1 MYSLLYMYRITNFN
15 LKDRTMRI
23 FRLLL
28 IFLMPL
34 MILSCATITRGR
46 TQAFTVT
53 SQPSNAQVSF
63 SNGLSCTTPCTL
75 TVSRRPGFAI
85 TVSKEGFNTQTANVA
100 SQISGGGGTAMAGNV
115 LLGGLIGAGVDA
127 STGAMNELLPNPL
140 HIVLEAE

>member
-1 MYSLLYMYRITNFN
+1 MYRITDFN
-15 LKDRTMRI
+15 LKDKTMRI

-53 SQPSNAQVSF
+53 TQPSGAQVSF

-100 SQISGGGGTAMAGNV
+100 SQISGGGGTALAGNV
-115 LLGGLIGAGVDA
+115 LIGGIIGAGVDA
-127 STGAMNELLPNPL
+127 STGAMNELVPNPL

>member
-1 MYSLLYMYRITNFN
+1 
-15 LKDRTMRI
+15 MRI

-53 SQPSNAQVSF
+53 TQPSGAQVSF

-100 SQISGGGGTAMAGNV
+100 SQISGGGGTALAGNV
-115 LLGGLIGAGVDA
+115 LIGGIIGAGVDA
-127 STGAMNELLPNPL
+127 STGAMNELVPNPL